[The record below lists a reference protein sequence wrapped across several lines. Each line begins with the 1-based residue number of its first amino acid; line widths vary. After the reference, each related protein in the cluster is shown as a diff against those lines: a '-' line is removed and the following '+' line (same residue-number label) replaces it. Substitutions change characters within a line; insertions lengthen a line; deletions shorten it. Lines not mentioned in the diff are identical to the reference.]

1 MPFFGLFGAG
11 KQIRVENFTDLQYS
25 KDIFFCGGTSMNLK
39 KVLYTVCVAF
49 FTIFILS
56 AILVLTNTLNMWLAG
71 IVSLSISI
79 ICCVIIKIMKKKS
92 NK

>member
-1 MPFFGLFGAG
+1 MKLE
-11 KQIRVENFTDLQYS
+11 KI
-25 KDIFFCGGTSMNLK
+25 
-39 KVLYTVCVAF
+39 LYTISVAF

-56 AILVLTNTLNMWLAG
+56 AILVLTNTLNMWLVG

-79 ICCVIIKIMKKKS
+79 ICYIIKVIKKKS